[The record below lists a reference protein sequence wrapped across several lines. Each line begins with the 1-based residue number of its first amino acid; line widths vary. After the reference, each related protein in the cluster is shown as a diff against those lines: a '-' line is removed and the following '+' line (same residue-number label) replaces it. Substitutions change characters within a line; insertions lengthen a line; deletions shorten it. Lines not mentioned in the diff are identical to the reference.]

1 MLIWWNKV
9 TIDIQKYGLQWSV
22 KSKYYHQKH
31 QELLE
36 NNPDNEIIKFTYH
49 YNYANFNAKI
59 NKKSAAKESLKIIKA
74 LSFKA
79 NNTYQK
85 GLYYKTY
92 SHINLI
98 EKKLN
103 SALTNIDSALYY
115 FKKGSSDKCL
125 LRL

>member
-1 MLIWWNKV
+1 MLNNLTSTYAIINDYK
-9 TIDIQKYGLQWSV
+9 

-31 QELLE
+31 LELLE

-49 YNYANFNAKI
+49 YNSANFNAKI
-59 NKKSAAKESLKIIKA
+59 NKKSAAKESLKIIKT

-98 EKKLN
+98 EKKLISF
-103 SALTNIDSALYY
+103 SALEHV
-115 FKKGSSDKCL
+115 
-125 LRL
+125 